1 MLAQDVR
8 PFEAFSA
15 KIAGKGSNFVHHQL
29 FVVVVVVVVVV
40 VDVVVLPVVDV
51 LPPNGGTWL
60 MPPSV

>member
-29 FVVVVVVVVVV
+29 FVVVVVVVVV
-40 VDVVVLPVVDV
+40 DVVVLPVVDV